1 MWSLTW
7 DGINDLCEV
16 TQGSF
21 PRLCIFEYAWNLL
34 VKESRDLFIVSLQ
47 ILFTALEFS
56 PDVPRLSCT
65 VTRVCVGELRVEVL
79 IRRLRRRQLLLQTQS
94 RHQLLEENACPVTVA
109 AQAAH
114 NVIR

>member
-7 DGINDLCEV
+7 DGINDPCEV

-21 PRLCIFEYAWNLL
+21 TQLCIFEYAWKAGTFLL
-34 VKESRDLFIVSLQ
+34 CPCKSF
-47 ILFTALEFS
+47 FTALEFP

-94 RHQLLEENACPVTVA
+94 RHQLLEENTCPVTVA